1 MVRAMPGWRL
11 TTARPKATTAE
22 KTMPMTVSEE
32 RALPRRTAMTASPT
46 STPNAGMDQCGSTDR
61 SRPRATPAKAE
72 CPMASEKKA
81 IRKEM
86 TSTPRAAVMG
96 MSSRTAIRACCMNP
110 SLRQSSG
117 SRENT

>member
-1 MVRAMPGWRL
+1 
-11 TTARPKATTAE
+11 
-22 KTMPMTVSEE
+22 MPMTVSEE